1 MKHRNDF
8 RFATTGSASCR
19 TGRLRAPS
27 TQAGITSV
35 VRVATALCVVARRS
49 LSLRVVQRLL
59 RLAMPLAAEPV
70 AAIAIAIAI
79 AALSAG
85 TSAMAATVATLACV
99 IAVHGAAAFADRRVA
114 HARAAP
120 AAPSPARRR
129 PFSSVRLTLMQ
140 DPSS

>member
-19 TGRLRAPS
+19 TGRLRAPR
-27 TQAGITSV
+27 TQAGIASV

-49 LSLRVVQRLL
+49 LSLRVLQRLL

-70 AAIAIAIAI
+70 AAIAIAIA
-79 AALSAG
+79 ALSAG
-85 TSAMAATVATLACV
+85 TSAMAATAATLACV
-99 IAVHGAAAFADRRVA
+99 IAAHGAVAFADRRVA